1 MPVYSTFRDFD
12 LDGSGEINVDELAK
26 AFAKLGTE
34 MSKAPLPPSID
45 SLTVN
50 TPFDL
55 TAAAICHR
63 RKRCRASW
71 QRRTWTKAEA

>member
-34 MSKAPLPPSID
+34 MSKAPLPPLHRFTD
-45 SLTVN
+45 SERSEH
-50 TPFDL
+50 P
-55 TAAAICHR
+55 I
-63 RKRCRASW
+63 
-71 QRRTWTKAEA
+71 